1 MNKRNHNKNPRTNQ
15 TGNRYEYEII
25 AIPHRVADLFE
36 IALRDSKN
44 TDRWCRVRHKKSG
57 KVSAPLTLEEAR
69 RILKSTS
76 VRGGAA

>member
-25 AIPHRVADLFE
+25 AIP

-57 KVSAPLTLEEAR
+57 KVSAPLTLEEAQ
-69 RILKSTS
+69 RILKNTS